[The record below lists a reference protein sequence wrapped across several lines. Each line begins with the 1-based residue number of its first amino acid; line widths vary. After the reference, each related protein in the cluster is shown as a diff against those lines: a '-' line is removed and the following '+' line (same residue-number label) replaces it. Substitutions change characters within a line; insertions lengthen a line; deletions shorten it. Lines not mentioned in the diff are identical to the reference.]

1 MFLGWPQ
8 GLTYPEGGSA
18 GRAGCFSTSCH
29 VTGSQSYSA
38 ATCPIR
44 GLTEKHGFRTQSQ
57 PTCSGHPANLN
68 VCPFGPIMPIL
79 SSECALPP
87 PCSLFLPNACTSSGH
102 SGPAGWRP
110 SPLSRCHVSPFQCW
124 PQHRVPQSTGLFVAA
139 VWAGWSGSL
148 RGASGGSPHSGAEA
162 PPAHTPRKGTRDVER
177 NWPVMWGQVG
187 GLSLHREVTRLEALH
202 IAHRWSLVEAPG
214 QPRRLKTASLDT
226 SSGAPGAGSHVL
238 PGELS
243 ITCETIS
250 VGLAHPS
257 SSPAPA
263 GEYFFV
269 GGSGG

>member
-1 MFLGWPQ
+1 MLAHPRDTVALPGGGQVHSHGATSLPFSAGLSIESPSPQ
-8 GLTYPEGGSA
+8 GCLWPPSGLGGVA
-18 GRAGCFSTSCH
+18 HFEVPVEAPLI
-29 VTGSQSYSA
+29 Q
-38 ATCPIR
+38 
-44 GLTEKHGFRTQSQ
+44 
-57 PTCSGHPANLN
+57 
-68 VCPFGPIMPIL
+68 GP
-79 SSECALPP
+79 
-87 PCSLFLPNACTSSGH
+87 
-102 SGPAGWRP
+102 RP
-110 SPLSRCHVSPFQCW
+110 
-124 PQHRVPQSTGLFVAA
+124 
-139 VWAGWSGSL
+139 
-148 RGASGGSPHSGAEA
+148 

-257 SSPAPA
+257 SSPAPD